1 MELTRYCRPFTPSE
15 NVLSV
20 GVPLLQLNIPNC
32 FLLACRTC
40 IFTLHNELN
49 RLLEAQHAF
58 SQLSYFDVLARTRIT
73 IQLTRIT
80 VGIPVVLEQ
89 ALLLEKSSSPSH
101 TRQESRA
108 AEGDWNESQKA
119 ASIFPRHA
127 MLLIRAIDHVLDKME
142 KILK

>member
-1 MELTRYCRPFTPSE
+1 MERDPPDRFPS
-15 NVLSV
+15 
-20 GVPLLQLNIPNC
+20 
-32 FLLACRTC
+32 ACRTC

-89 ALLLEKSSSPSH
+89 ALLLEKGSCTPSP
-101 TRQESRA
+101 RQDSRA
-108 AEGDWNESQKA
+108 AELEGAETQKA
-119 ASIFPRHA
+119 SSIFPRHA